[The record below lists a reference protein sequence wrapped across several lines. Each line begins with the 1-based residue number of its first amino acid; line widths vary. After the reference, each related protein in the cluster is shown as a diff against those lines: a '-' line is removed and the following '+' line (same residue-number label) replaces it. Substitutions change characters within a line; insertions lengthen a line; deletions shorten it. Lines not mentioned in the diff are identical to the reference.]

1 MQTGFMSPTKMV
13 KALPKCSLSAVEI
26 RSQDEGMSLVHTMD
40 RAFPGPLTGVRLE
53 HLLGFAQNE
62 FNG

>member
-1 MQTGFMSPTKMV
+1 MQTGFISPTKMV

-53 HLLGFAQNE
+53 QLLGFAQNE

>member
-1 MQTGFMSPTKMV
+1 MQTGFISPTKMV
-13 KALPKCSLSAVEI
+13 KALLKRSLSAVQT

-40 RAFPGPLTGVRLE
+40 RTFPGQLTGVRLE
-53 HLLGFAQNE
+53 QLLGFAQNE